1 VILITLYLAGAKNID
16 KIIMSSVFS
25 VTEILVIENYK
36 LDNTFLHVTF
46 GSQSLLK
53 LTSDQ
58 TSYDINR

>member
-36 LDNTFLHVTF
+36 LDNTFLHITF

-58 TSYDINR
+58 TGYDINR